1 MQIYKYPQTDLN
13 QQNLDWI
20 VNAVKDLQE
29 KIAAGSAGIAVITS
43 ASDMTDP
50 NMIYIYRGSEPGYN
64 YDHWYYWDTGIT
76 SFVDGGAWGMD
87 MSMLPL
93 SIANGGTG
101 SANASDA
108 RTALGITPANIG
120 AVATSSLP
128 LSISNGGTG
137 KTSAAQ
143 ARSALGITPSNIG
156 AVATADL
163 PLAIASGGTGA
174 ITAPAAA
181 GALAVPSM
189 GEAPAK
195 ITSGEDIDD
204 YCTPGSFAV
213 TDSGVAASLSN
224 WPAGSNAGVLRV
236 LNALGNNKILGD
248 SWLYL
253 LQEITD
259 QNGVLYRRAGG
270 SGSGTTVTWGSW
282 SQEITAGKT
291 IVYETIPT
299 NTYTVPANGS
309 YSVRTLT
316 VPSGY
321 TYFCDAVYCTSWE
334 VVPNVVDFNGSL
346 TLVLSNV
353 ATTSKSDTV
362 GGRIYYIKL

>member
-143 ARSALGITPSNIG
+143 ARSALGICRLRS
-156 AVATADL
+156 
-163 PLAIASGGTGA
+163 
-174 ITAPAAA
+174 PAAA
-181 GALAVPSM
+181 LARSRRLPQPV
-189 GEAPAK
+189 
-195 ITSGEDIDD
+195 
-204 YCTPGSFAV
+204 
-213 TDSGVAASLSN
+213 
-224 WPAGSNAGVLRV
+224 R
-236 LNALGNNKILGD
+236 
-248 SWLYL
+248 WLCRQWVKRRQRSHPERISTIIARLAL
-253 LQEITD
+253 LQ
-259 QNGVLYRRAGG
+259 
-270 SGSGTTVTWGSW
+270 
-282 SQEITAGKT
+282 
-291 IVYETIPT
+291 
-299 NTYTVPANGS
+299 
-309 YSVRTLT
+309 
-316 VPSGY
+316 
-321 TYFCDAVYCTSWE
+321 
-334 VVPNVVDFNGSL
+334 SL
-346 TLVLSNV
+346 TAAWQHPSP
-353 ATTSKSDTV
+353 T
-362 GGRIYYIKL
+362 GRQDRTPAC